1 MNSNRRRFLSRTALG
16 TATAGLAAPAVLRAA
31 EKKAFRWRMAT
42 SYPAGL
48 PIYQAGPG
56 GAEDLAARIK
66 RMSDGRLDIT
76 VYSAGEIMP
85 AFEVFDNTS
94 AGNIHMHYS
103 NSYYWSGKTFA
114 AQYFTTVPFG
124 MSYQGHTAWLTQGD
138 GLALWNEVYEPFNLV
153 VFPTGSTGAQMG
165 GWFKEPFSSVED
177 LKGINFRIPGLAGK
191 IYSQLGVNVRLLPGG
206 EIFPALE
213 RGVID
218 AAEWVGPYQDRRL
231 GLHDAAKHYYMVDW
245 HEPATT
251 TECAI
256 NKSAW
261 NELPDDLKAIV
272 EHACLTNHLIAHV
285 ESEAKNADALR
296 DLVEN
301 EGVVLERVPEAVV
314 KALYEATRDVL
325 REEADKDPLVKK
337 VNNSYW
343 RFKKDHDRWQDA
355 SETAFQ
361 TGARDIASED
371 ELIV

>member
-1 MNSNRRRFLSRTALG
+1 MKRRKFLKTAVVG
-16 TATAGLAAPAVLRAA
+16 AAASTVAAPAIVHAQ
-31 EKKAFRWRMAT
+31 KTFKWRMAT

-56 GAEDLAARIK
+56 GAEDFARRVK
-66 RMSDGRLDIT
+66 EMSGGRLDIK

-124 MSYQGHTAWLTQGD
+124 MSYQGHSAWLTQG
-138 GLALWNEVYEPFNLV
+138 GGIELWNEVYAPFNMV
-153 VFPTGSTGAQMG
+153 VFPTGSTGTQMG
-165 GWFKEPFSSVED
+165 GWFKKPYESVSD

-191 IYSQLGVNVRLLPGG
+191 IYSEIGVNVRLLPGG

-218 AAEWVGPYQDRRL
+218 AAEWVGPYQDMRL
-231 GLHDAAKHYYMVDW
+231 GLHDAAKYYYMADW

-251 TECAI
+251 TEVAI
-256 NKSAW
+256 NKKAW
-261 NELPDDLKAIV
+261 DGLPDDLKAIV
-272 EHACLTNHLIAHV
+272 KHAALTNHLIAHM
-285 ESEAKNADALR
+285 ESEAKNGAALR
-296 DLVEN
+296 ELVEKQ
-301 EGVVLERVPEAVV
+301 GVVLKKVPPDVV
-314 KALYEATRDVL
+314 KTLYQAAHDALTAEAK
-325 REEADKDPLVKK
+325 KDPLVKK
-337 VNNSYW
+337 VHNSYFS
-343 RFKKDHDRWQDA
+343 FKKQHDRWQDA

-361 TGARDIASED
+361 TGARDFADED
-371 ELIV
+371 KLIV